1 MKKLFALLLACTL
14 LTGTFA
20 CAASAESLVGGWQT
34 PDSPEIT
41 PELQEI
47 FHQAMDTLSGRAYIP
62 VALVG
67 TQLVAGMNYCFLAE
81 TAAVNHEDDPHFAN
95 IYVYRDLQGNVTIT
109 DIEELETQSTSE
121 VAAFAEDAA
130 ALIEIPAS
138 DASFTEGKGVSFEN
152 KKAATAY
159 DDAIGMI
166 VNLAKD
172 GEIIF
177 TIPEGADGTYD
188 LYLTVSK
195 IMAQFTS
202 QPFSFRINGGE
213 LFSVPM
219 DCQVYADSPAAY
231 TKDGEE
237 YNTGAFSDPGR
248 FPILKNVTLKSGD
261 TVTVLATYGA
271 KAPNLK
277 GMVFPAVG
285 ALTLAPAGSAVTT
298 GYDFT
303 LKELQEQDPT
313 DPLSGLNIIWVGSS
327 VTYGAQS
334 GGHYSMVDAIADR
347 HPGTVCEK
355 YAISATT
362 LVNSD
367 ESSYVARLKRIPKD
381 RIPDLVVVQLSTND
395 ATTGKPFGEIAE
407 GKDPATFDDATIAG
421 AIETIIA
428 YVQDTFH
435 CPVVFYSGT
444 YCVKEHYAEMVD
456 LLLKIQE
463 KWGIGVID
471 MFNNEEMTAVYGT
484 DLYNTYMYDEVH
496 PYRIGYT
503 EWWTPVIEQ
512 GLIDFLYADLA

>member
-1 MKKLFALLLACTL
+1 
-14 LTGTFA
+14 
-20 CAASAESLVGGWQT
+20 
-34 PDSPEIT
+34 
-41 PELQEI
+41 
-47 FHQAMDTLSGRAYIP
+47 
-62 VALVG
+62 
-67 TQLVAGMNYCFLAE
+67 
-81 TAAVNHEDDPHFAN
+81 
-95 IYVYRDLQGNVTIT
+95 
-109 DIEELETQSTSE
+109 
-121 VAAFAEDAA
+121 
-130 ALIEIPAS
+130 
-138 DASFTEGKGVSFEN
+138 
-152 KKAATAY
+152 
-159 DDAIGMI
+159 
-166 VNLAKD
+166 
-172 GEIIF
+172 
-177 TIPEGADGTYD
+177 
-188 LYLTVSK
+188 
-195 IMAQFTS
+195 MAQFTS

-237 YNTGAFSDPGR
+237 YNTGSFSDPGR